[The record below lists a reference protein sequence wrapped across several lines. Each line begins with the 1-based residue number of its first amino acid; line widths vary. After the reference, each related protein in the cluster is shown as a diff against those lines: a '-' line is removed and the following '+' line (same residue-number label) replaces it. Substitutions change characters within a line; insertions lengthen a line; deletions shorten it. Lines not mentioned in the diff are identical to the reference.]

1 MKINSIR
8 VLFCACSHGW
18 VGMVKSGPSLGLHER
33 ALSEAPL
40 LLPKLDALKDL
51 YTWKILSPPDVC
63 VSYILITL
71 ALRHGP
77 DRMVVGTRQPQESC
91 CEVPAELPFQSAS
104 LAEHQVQQL
113 LGSDVISDRTLS
125 RLHLNRESATIRDFW
140 MKARLHKISDY
151 VPVCLDGFYSGLRPL
166 KLMFRIPDPAE
177 LLAMQAAGARCVS
190 ALTSSKML
198 TQVFG
203 HRDCLEMLLH
213 DLAHME
219 KFVEGGRFYQQVG
232 FFVFLHSSVAPFHEK
247 WRKNSRS
254 KMGALL
260 ALCVSRHERGGESH
274 VYDTEVSADGCHGT
288 EDLARSRI
296 SNWRGWWSGNCQGR
310 RLPASKHG
318 RVEAF
323 TLRRWTTGSIWG
335 LSFSIL

>member
-1 MKINSIR
+1 MYIHVFVLVWDFLTINQGRILPENNDINFASS
-8 VLFCACSHGW
+8 FHFGQWSHFFGTSRILKYKRNGELW
-18 VGMVKSGPSLGLHER
+18 KLTVSVCFFVHAAMAELAWWRAGPSLGLHER

-151 VPVCLDGFYSGLRPL
+151 VPVCLDGFL
-166 KLMFRIPDPAE
+166 FW
-177 LLAMQAAGARCVS
+177 
-190 ALTSSKML
+190 
-198 TQVFG
+198 
-203 HRDCLEMLLH
+203 LE
-213 DLAHME
+213 
-219 KFVEGGRFYQQVG
+219 
-232 FFVFLHSSVAPFHEK
+232 
-247 WRKNSRS
+247 
-254 KMGALL
+254 
-260 ALCVSRHERGGESH
+260 
-274 VYDTEVSADGCHGT
+274 
-288 EDLARSRI
+288 
-296 SNWRGWWSGNCQGR
+296 
-310 RLPASKHG
+310 
-318 RVEAF
+318 
-323 TLRRWTTGSIWG
+323 TT
-335 LSFSIL
+335 

>member
-1 MKINSIR
+1 
-8 VLFCACSHGW
+8 
-18 VGMVKSGPSLGLHER
+18 MVKSSPSLSLHER

-51 YTWKILSPPDVC
+51 YTQKILSPPDVC

-77 DRMVVGTRQPQESC
+77 DRMVVGTRKQQESC

-113 LGSDVISDRTLS
+113 LGSDVISDRALS

-198 TQVFG
+198 TQIFG

-219 KFVEGGRFYQQVG
+219 KLVEAGRFYQQVG
-232 FFVFLHSSVAPFHEK
+232 FFAFLHSSVAPFHEK
-247 WRKNSRS
+247 WRKTLGRRWELSW
-254 KMGALL
+254 
-260 ALCVSRHERGGESH
+260 H
-274 VYDTEVSADGCHGT
+274 YVSADMNAVANHMFMTLKSQLMVAMARKTLLEAGFQNDED
-288 EDLARSRI
+288 EDLATVKADVYPRASMAEWKPSLYDAGLLDQFEDKACSTMQI
-296 SNWRGWWSGNCQGR
+296 FQGTDK
-310 RLPASKHG
+310 P
-318 RVEAF
+318 
-323 TLRRWTTGSIWG
+323 TTAGQTIY
-335 LSFSIL
+335 I